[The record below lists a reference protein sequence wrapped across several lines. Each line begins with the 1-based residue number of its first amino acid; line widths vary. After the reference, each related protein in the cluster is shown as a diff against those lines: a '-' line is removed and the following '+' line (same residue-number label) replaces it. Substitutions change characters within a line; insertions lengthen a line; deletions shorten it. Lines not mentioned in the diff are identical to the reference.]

1 MGGMAMET
9 YARAM
14 CKREGRDTRDVQ
26 QWRGVHVAGG
36 DVHLKVLP
44 VESHDRV

>member
-1 MGGMAMET
+1 MER

-26 QWRGVHVAGG
+26 QWRGVHVEGG
-36 DVHLKVLP
+36 EVQVKVMS
-44 VESHDRV
+44 VESQCSV